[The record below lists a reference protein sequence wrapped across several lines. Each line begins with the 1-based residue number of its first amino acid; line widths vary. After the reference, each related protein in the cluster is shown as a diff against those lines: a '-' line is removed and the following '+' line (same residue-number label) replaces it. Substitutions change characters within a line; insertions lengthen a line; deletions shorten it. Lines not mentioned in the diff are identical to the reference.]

1 MFSVERILSDHEGV
15 APGNGNW
22 ALQRQGRYAHSE
34 DYVYEAVCAAGFR
47 VLRVDRPAI
56 RQEAEIDVP
65 GLLLT
70 AERTLDDR

>member
-1 MFSVERILSDHEGV
+1 MET
-15 APGNGNW
+15 
-22 ALQRQGRYAHSE
+22 GRCSGRVGMPTAE

-56 RQEAEIDVP
+56 RQEAGTDVP

-70 AERTLDDR
+70 VERISR